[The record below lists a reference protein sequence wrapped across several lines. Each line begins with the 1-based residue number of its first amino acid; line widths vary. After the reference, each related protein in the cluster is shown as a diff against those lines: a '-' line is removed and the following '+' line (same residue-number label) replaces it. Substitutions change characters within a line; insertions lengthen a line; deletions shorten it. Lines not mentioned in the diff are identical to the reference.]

1 MCMSGMVQ
9 MVQIR
14 NVPVATY
21 RKVKARAALEGIS
34 MSQFVL
40 REIEKALATPSR
52 QELLAAIR
60 DLSEAELDE
69 DPADVLHEARSTR

>member
-1 MCMSGMVQ
+1 
-9 MVQIR
+9 
-14 NVPVATY
+14 
-21 RKVKARAALEGIS
+21 

-69 DPADVLHEARSTR
+69 DPADVLREARSTR

>member
-1 MCMSGMVQ
+1 MNGMI
-9 MVQIR
+9 QIR
-14 NVPVATY
+14 NVPVATH
-21 RKVKARAALEGIS
+21 RKLKARAALEGIS

-69 DPADVLHEARSTR
+69 DPADVLREARSTR

>member
-1 MCMSGMVQ
+1 MNSVI
-9 MVQIR
+9 QIR
-14 NVPVATY
+14 NVPVATH
-21 RKVKARAALEGIS
+21 RKLKARAALEGIS

-60 DLSEAELDE
+60 DLSESELDE
-69 DPADVLHEARSTR
+69 APADVLREARSTR

>member
-1 MCMSGMVQ
+1 MGG

-14 NVPVATY
+14 NVPVATH
-21 RKVKARAALEGIS
+21 RKLKARAALEGIS

-69 DPADVLHEARSTR
+69 DPADVLREARSTR